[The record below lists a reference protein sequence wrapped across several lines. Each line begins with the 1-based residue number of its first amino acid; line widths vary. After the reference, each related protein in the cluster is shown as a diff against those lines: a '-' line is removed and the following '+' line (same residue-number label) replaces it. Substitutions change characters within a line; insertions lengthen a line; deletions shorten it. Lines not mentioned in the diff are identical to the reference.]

1 MVNVCLGREEKGTV
15 YLSIHVSRVYF
26 RRMVDKQTKSK
37 FDRTTLFFSCDSMP
51 GTIINQQ
58 IHTYL
63 HVPVLLLSQ
72 VPIVSSMIPYHPIT
86 TLLGSRSH
94 QYISALAKMCL
105 ASRSVVSAI
114 IDRVRPRQ
122 LEIGLAS
129 SPGYIAALIMVLLQ
143 ACTYQ

>member
-1 MVNVCLGREEKGTV
+1 M
-15 YLSIHVSRVYF
+15 
-26 RRMVDKQTKSK
+26 DKQTKSK

-72 VPIVSSMIPYHPIT
+72 VPHRLEHDTLSSHHYLTWKQIASMYICIGKNVSGIKKCRVH
-86 TLLGSRSH
+86 
-94 QYISALAKMCL
+94 
-105 ASRSVVSAI
+105 I

-143 ACTYQ
+143 AWTYQ